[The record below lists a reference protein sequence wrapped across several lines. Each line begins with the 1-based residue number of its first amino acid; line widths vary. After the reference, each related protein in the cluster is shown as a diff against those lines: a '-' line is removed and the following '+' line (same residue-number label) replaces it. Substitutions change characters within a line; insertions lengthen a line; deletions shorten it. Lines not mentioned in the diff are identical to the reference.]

1 MNVCRTLDSQNFHER
16 KYIMMSTN
24 LKNPTFHH
32 STWVQY
38 LVGVQY
44 LVEVPTELSSNAH
57 CEKCH
62 GWLKEL
68 DS

>member
-1 MNVCRTLDSQNFHER
+1 MSVCRTLDSQYFHER

-38 LVGVQY
+38 LV
-44 LVEVPTELSSNAH
+44 EVLTELSSNAH